1 LLEVID
7 YYIDTQIHL
16 NMRILHILDAAGV
29 ACIYSKFQQTKGHES
44 KVIWNKDVGDKYGIY
59 DYYKDYI
66 INVSHAEFT
75 ERCLWEGKNADVI
88 HVHGYIDILFK
99 LHKKFHKSKKFI
111 LHYHGTDIRGLNR
124 QMLPHRS
131 RLSDTVIRLKR
142 LYRKKIGHSK
152 AQKLADAVC
161 VSTPDLLPLVRNGI
175 HIPIPID
182 TYHFKPD
189 NNSSVE
195 LKEAFT
201 VNSEVTNIQWA
212 LDYCKTNGVNLNIE
226 VFDRTKNPI
235 MYKDIPDFI
244 RGYKT
249 YVDIRYVND
258 TVLENLSSTAL
269 QSLASGLKV
278 LDYKLRFRQGLPPEH
293 NAVNVVSQLSGIYK
307 DLNLL

>member
-1 LLEVID
+1 
-7 YYIDTQIHL
+7 
-16 NMRILHILDAAGV
+16 MRILHILDAAGV

-212 LDYCKTNGVNLNIE
+212 LDYCKKNGVNLNIE

>member
-1 LLEVID
+1 
-7 YYIDTQIHL
+7 
-16 NMRILHILDAAGV
+16 MRILHILDAAGV
-29 ACIYSKFQQTKGHES
+29 ACIYSKFLQIKGHES

-66 INVSHAEFT
+66 INVSYTEFA
-75 ERCLWEGKNADVI
+75 ERCLREGERADVI
-88 HVHGYIDILFK
+88 HVHGFIDILFK
-99 LHKKFHKSKKFI
+99 LHKKFHKKKFI

-124 QMLPHRS
+124 QELPHRS
-131 RLSDTVIRLKR
+131 RLSDTLIRLKR

-182 TYHFKPD
+182 TYHFKPE

-195 LKEAFT
+195 LKDAFT
-201 VNSEVTNIQWA
+201 INSEVTNIQWA
-212 LDYCKTNGVNLNIE
+212 LEYCKNNGINLDVE
-226 VFDRTKNPI
+226 VIDRTKNPI
-235 MYKDIPDFI
+235 MYKDIPGFI
-244 RGYKT
+244 LGYKT

-278 LDYKLRFRQGLPPEH
+278 LDYKLQFRQGLPPEH

>member
-1 LLEVID
+1 MLEVID

>member
-1 LLEVID
+1 
-7 YYIDTQIHL
+7 
-16 NMRILHILDAAGV
+16 MRILHILDAAGV
-29 ACIYSKFQQTKGHES
+29 ACIYSKFLQTKGHES

-59 DYYKDYI
+59 DYYKDYM
-66 INVSHAEFT
+66 INVPYVEFT
-75 ERCLWEGKNADVI
+75 DRCLREGEDADVI
-88 HVHGYIDILFK
+88 HVHGFIDILFK
-99 LHKKFHKSKKFI
+99 LHKNFHKKKII
-111 LHYHGTDIRGLNR
+111 LHYHGTDIRGLSR
-124 QMLPHRS
+124 QELPHRS
-131 RLSDTVIRLKR
+131 RLSDAVIRLKR

-182 TYHFKPD
+182 TDHFKPD
-189 NNSSVE
+189 SNSSVE

-201 VNSEVTNIQWA
+201 INSEVTNIQWA
-212 LDYCKTNGVNLNIE
+212 LDYCKKKGINLDVDVI
-226 VFDRTKNPI
+226 DRTKNPI
-235 MYKDIPDFI
+235 MYKNIPDFI

-269 QSLASGLKV
+269 QSLACGLKV
-278 LDYKLRFRQGLPPEH
+278 LDYNLQFRQALPPQH
-293 NAVNVVSQLSGIYK
+293 NAVNVVSQIFGIYK

>member
-1 LLEVID
+1 M
-7 YYIDTQIHL
+7 H
-16 NMRILHILDAAGV
+16 ILHILDAAGV

-75 ERCLWEGKNADVI
+75 ERCLREGKNAEVI

-131 RLSDTVIRLKR
+131 RLSDTVITLKR

-201 VNSEVTNIQWA
+201 VNSEVTNIQW
-212 LDYCKTNGVNLNIE
+212 LLTIVRRMELISILKYLIE
-226 VFDRTKNPI
+226 PKI
-235 MYKDIPDFI
+235 
-244 RGYKT
+244 
-249 YVDIRYVND
+249 
-258 TVLENLSSTAL
+258 
-269 QSLASGLKV
+269 Q
-278 LDYKLRFRQGLPPEH
+278 
-293 NAVNVVSQLSGIYK
+293 
-307 DLNLL
+307 

>member
-212 LDYCKTNGVNLNIE
+212 LDYCKKNGVNLNIE

>member
-1 LLEVID
+1 
-7 YYIDTQIHL
+7 
-16 NMRILHILDAAGV
+16 MRILHILDAAGV

-66 INVSHAEFT
+66 INVSHTEFT
-75 ERCLWEGKNADVI
+75 ERCLVEGKNADVI

-152 AQKLADAVC
+152 AQRLADAVC

-189 NNSSVE
+189 NNSIVE

-212 LDYCKTNGVNLNIE
+212 LDYCKKNGINLNIE

-278 LDYKLRFRQGLPPEH
+278 LDYKLQFRQGLPSEH

>member
-1 LLEVID
+1 
-7 YYIDTQIHL
+7 
-16 NMRILHILDAAGV
+16 MRILHILDAAGV

-44 KVIWNKDVGDKYGIY
+44 RVIWNKDVGDKYGIY

-75 ERCLWEGKNADVI
+75 ERCLQEGKNADVI

-111 LHYHGTDIRGLNR
+111 LHYHGTDIRGVNR

-189 NNSSVE
+189 NNSIVE

-212 LDYCKTNGVNLNIE
+212 LDYCKKNGINLNIE

-244 RGYKT
+244 RRYKT

-278 LDYKLRFRQGLPPEH
+278 LDYKLQFRQGLPPEH
-293 NAVNVVSQLSGIYK
+293 NAFNVVSQLSGIYK

>member
-1 LLEVID
+1 
-7 YYIDTQIHL
+7 
-16 NMRILHILDAAGV
+16 MRILHILDAAGV

-75 ERCLWEGKNADVI
+75 ERCLVEGKTADVI
-88 HVHGYIDILFK
+88 HVHGFIDILFK
-99 LHKKFHKSKKFI
+99 LHKKFHKSKKII

-124 QMLPHRS
+124 QVLPHRS

-201 VNSEVTNIQWA
+201 INSEVTNIQWA
-212 LDYCKTNGVNLNIE
+212 LDYCKKNGVNLNIE
-226 VFDRTKNPI
+226 VFDRTKNAI

-278 LDYKLRFRQGLPPEH
+278 LDYRLQFRQGLPPQH
-293 NAVNVVSQLSGIYK
+293 NAVNVVSQLTGIYK
-307 DLNLL
+307 DLDLL

>member
-1 LLEVID
+1 
-7 YYIDTQIHL
+7 
-16 NMRILHILDAAGV
+16 MRILHILDAAGV

>member
-1 LLEVID
+1 
-7 YYIDTQIHL
+7 
-16 NMRILHILDAAGV
+16 MRILHILDAAGV
-29 ACIYSKFQQTKGHES
+29 ACIYSKFQQIKGHES

-75 ERCLWEGKNADVI
+75 ERCLREGMNADVI

-152 AQKLADAVC
+152 AQRLADAVC

-189 NNSSVE
+189 NNSIVE

-212 LDYCKTNGVNLNIE
+212 LDYCKKNGVDLNIE

-258 TVLENLSSTAL
+258 IVLENLSSTAL

-278 LDYKLRFRQGLPPEH
+278 LDYKLQFRQGLPPEH

>member
-1 LLEVID
+1 
-7 YYIDTQIHL
+7 
-16 NMRILHILDAAGV
+16 M
-29 ACIYSKFQQTKGHES
+29 
-44 KVIWNKDVGDKYGIY
+44 
-59 DYYKDYI
+59 
-66 INVSHAEFT
+66 SHAEFT
-75 ERCLWEGKNADVI
+75 ERCIREGETADVI
-88 HVHGYIDILFK
+88 HVHGFIDILFK
-99 LHKKFHKSKKFI
+99 LHKKFHKSKKII

-124 QMLPHRS
+124 QELPHRS

-182 TYHFKPD
+182 TDHFKPD

-201 VNSEVTNIQWA
+201 INSEVTNIQWA
-212 LDYCKTNGVNLNIE
+212 LDYCKKNGINLNIE
-226 VFDRTKNPI
+226 VFDRTKNAI

-278 LDYKLRFRQGLPPEH
+278 LDYKTAISSRAAPR
-293 NAVNVVSQLSGIYK
+293 A
-307 DLNLL
+307 